1 MICYPY
7 IADDI
12 SCIIFLDVW
21 SQLCSSCDV
30 SSNPAEEEMGK
41 MTLEKCKKQCEERS
55 DCTAIDYGKNGRN
68 QECYLNY
75 GGMTNYNNHN
85 DFDVYAVTRSGILVH

>member
-1 MICYPY
+1 
-7 IADDI
+7 
-12 SCIIFLDVW
+12 
-21 SQLCSSCDV
+21 
-30 SSNPAEEEMGK
+30 MGK
-41 MTLEKCKKQCEERS
+41 LSLDECKKWCEETS
-55 DCTAIDYGKNGRN
+55 DCTAIDYGKNERN